1 MSSAGS
7 AVRNVCQHIWHIPV
21 PFVLQWHKITNPILG
36 PNHHQH
42 HIGPPSSLG
51 PIPHWT
57 NWRCGLSAP
66 PNNSRSCS
74 KNTRCRATSSIDF
87 HPNHHDHVHGAAGST
102 LMVESPAPR
111 CHQSMVVGSPPPA
124 PPLSQSS
131 GLGLL
136 GPAAALVGAS
146 RSPGQRP
153 QFRQA

>member
-1 MSSAGS
+1 MAYSGAICFTMAQNYQSHP
-7 AVRNVCQHIWHIPV
+7 RPQ
-21 PFVLQWHKITNPILG
+21 
-36 PNHHQH
+36 
-42 HIGPPSSLG
+42 PPSA
-51 PIPHWT
+51 PHRSSFQPWPHPWT
-57 NWRCGLSAP
+57 NWMCGLSAP
-66 PNNSRSCS
+66 PTISRSCS

-102 LMVESPAPR
+102 LMVGSPAPQ